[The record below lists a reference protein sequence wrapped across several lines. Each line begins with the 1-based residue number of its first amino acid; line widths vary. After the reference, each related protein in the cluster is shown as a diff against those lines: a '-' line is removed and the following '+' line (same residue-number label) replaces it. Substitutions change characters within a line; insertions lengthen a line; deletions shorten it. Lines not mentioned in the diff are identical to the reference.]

1 MAPDPPDRPYP
12 SVLKMTAP
20 LVVSFWMRAAFA
32 LVDTIY
38 AATLGDAAV
47 ASIGLAAPF
56 EFLMIA
62 AWVGMS
68 TGLTSTLSGAM
79 GARRGR
85 AIAQYLRV
93 SKRMVLIASPV
104 FVGIGLCIWVFTPF
118 VNLEASVR
126 DAFRIYGTTLI
137 IGSGITAFW
146 SVIPDS
152 IVKAHHD
159 TRTTMWAG
167 IASNVTNVALN
178 TIFVFVFHWGVF
190 GIALSTV
197 IGRIAGLVYAMIVAR
212 RHEARRLATGRHNE
226 PGEDPTPYRSILSL
240 AVPSSLTFTLMA
252 GEMFIVNGLLARMEH
267 ATESIAAYSIFHRV
281 VLFTLNPII
290 AASVALLPYSATR
303 FGEGD
308 PEGARKGLRETM
320 LFAMAYSIVVV
331 APVTLPLASSI
342 AGWLAESPLTAQYAS
357 FCLRLVAPACLLGAP
372 FLMCRPVFEG
382 MRRGNPGLVMAAI
395 RYIVLTPVVAW
406 LSIELSVAAGWPGL
420 YGLMGGLLAV
430 SAVTS
435 LAFYGWLRVAMR
447 DAVATQTAVQER
459 S

>member
-1 MAPDPPDRPYP
+1 MTPDPPTRPYP

-68 TGLTSTLSGAM
+68 TGLTSMLSGAM
-79 GARRGR
+79 GARQGS
-85 AIAQYLRV
+85 AIAQYLRA

-104 FVGIGLCIWVFTPF
+104 FVLIGVGIWLFTPF
-118 VNLEASVR
+118 VNLEENVR
-126 DAFRIYGTTLI
+126 ETFRIYGTTLI
-137 IGSGITAFW
+137 VGSGVTAFW

-152 IVKAHHD
+152 VVKAHHD

-167 IASNVTNVALN
+167 IASNVTNVVLN

-197 IGRIAGLVYAMIVAR
+197 IGRIAGLVYATIVAR
-212 RHEARRLATGRHNE
+212 RHEARRLAAGRHNE

-240 AVPSSLTFTLMA
+240 AVPSSLTFALMA

-290 AASVALLPYSATR
+290 AASVALLPFSATR

-308 PEGARKGLRETM
+308 LEGARKGLRQTM
-320 LFAMAYSIVVV
+320 LFAVTYSIAFV
-331 APVTLPLASSI
+331 APVTIPLSSSI

-357 FCLRLVAPACLLGAP
+357 FCLTLVAPACLLGAP

-382 MRRGNPGLVMAAI
+382 MRRGSPGLIMAAI
-395 RYIVLTPVVAW
+395 RYLLLTPPVAW
-406 LSIELSVAAGWPGL
+406 LSIRLSVAAGWPGL
-420 YGLMGGLLAV
+420 YGLMTGLLVV
-430 SAVTS
+430 SAATS
-435 LAFYGWLRVAMR
+435 LAFYAWLKVAMR
-447 DAVATQTAVQER
+447 SATPTGAPVRE
-459 S
+459 ST